1 MYSQSAGSLRIR
13 FRGSLVLLV
22 VVAETDGAAGDDG
35 DSRDSCNGGIG
46 IDSNDDDDE
55 VEEDA
60 VVVFSAS
67 A

>member
-1 MYSQSAGSLRIR
+1 M
-13 FRGSLVLLV
+13 